1 MALTKLHSDKIHVSN
16 ASSCLRL
23 IYIGPLIRTLGCNK
37 MCLFI
42 LSFLAPTSP
51 RMFQITSV
59 MTTSLSF
66 SWQTPMTLNGVLTGY
81 QLSCQ
86 PLLPGIPP
94 PQTLTPGHTAV
105 VYMVSALYPGVG
117 YNCSLVAR
125 NSAGPSD
132 PAYISGTTQE
142 TGVYMYIYRC
152 TYMYLILCCCV
163 SSCMALSQSVA
174 ATRECIHWCVMS
186 H

>member
-1 MALTKLHSDKIHVSN
+1 MHL
-16 ASSCLRL
+16 
-23 IYIGPLIRTLGCNK
+23 Y
-37 MCLFI
+37 FI

-66 SWQTPMTLNGVLTGY
+66 SWQVPMTLYGVLTGY

-86 PLLPGIPP
+86 PLLPGIPS
-94 PQTLTPGHTAV
+94 PQTLNTTAV
-105 VYMVSALYPGVG
+105 MAMMSGLYPGVG
-117 YNCSLVAR
+117 YNCSIVAR
-125 NSAGPSD
+125 NAAGPSD
-132 PAYISGTTQE
+132 PVYISGTTQE
-142 TGVYMYIYRC
+142 TGVYMYIDVH
-152 TYMYLILCCCV
+152 TYLILCCCV
-163 SSCMALSQSVA
+163 SSCMAFSQSVA